1 MSIPADDPAA
11 TAEPLPSRSDLSA
24 GTYRCT
30 NCGQRVTL
38 KSAKSTPPCSVC
50 NGTLAR
56 VASPDGSETSTRVFA
71 D

>member
-11 TAEPLPSRSDLSA
+11 TAEPVRSRSDLSA

-30 NCGQRVTL
+30 NCGQKLTL
-38 KSAKSTPPCSVC
+38 QSAKSLRPCSVC

-56 VASPDGSETSTRVFA
+56 VASPDGSETDDHFA